1 MGAFPEAMR
10 NLDRTGLG
18 EVLIER
24 AAAGV
29 PLLGI
34 CLGMQLLFES
44 STEHEGAEGL
54 GILPGTVTRARVAA
68 AAAHRLEPRHASSAS
83 RR

>member
-1 MGAFPEAMR
+1 MILPGVGAFPEAMR

-24 AAAGV
+24 ARAGV

-44 STEHEGAEGL
+44 STEHEGAPASGSC
-54 GILPGTVTRARVAA
+54 PAR
-68 AAAHRLEPRHASSAS
+68 
-83 RR
+83 